1 MDNIIVYVVL
11 MIDGSAD
18 YILLCGAVRQ
28 NFFWGFFSDLRL
40 ACSVKVLGVFIGA
53 SMCDIFYFYL
63 IIVIEYVGISVVL
76 LTFLVGSVAL
86 LIFNNLWGKN
96 MLLGFIH
103 FQ

>member
-1 MDNIIVYVVL
+1 
-11 MIDGSAD
+11 
-18 YILLCGAVRQ
+18 
-28 NFFWGFFSDLRL
+28 LRL

-86 LIFNNLWGKN
+86 LIFNNL
-96 MLLGFIH
+96 
-103 FQ
+103 